1 MTDVKNRILEYLP
14 FSVSREIKRILLSRV
29 GEIHSLGEIRLCL
42 GRGSS
47 IKSHGERLLLHVEV
61 SASDMSATVNKLCD
75 GGVYAHRDTL
85 SEGFISIEGGV
96 RVGVCGNAR
105 YESDRLVGVTDISS
119 LVFRIPSVKCNFTD
133 KLYRAWGEVERGMLI
148 YAPPGGGKTTAL
160 RALVDAISSGK
171 ESKIVA
177 VVDERCEFFLDECR
191 DNGIHL
197 LRGYKRGI
205 GLEIALRT
213 LSPEVIAV
221 DEIGASK
228 ESEEMIDSLNSGVP
242 IIATAHA
249 KRLDELMKRSSLTPF
264 FERNIF
270 DVFVGIFN
278 TDGTLS
284 PKIDK
289 I

>member
-1 MTDVKNRILEYLP
+1 MTDVKDRILEYLP
-14 FSVSREIKRILLSRV
+14 FSVSREIRRMLSSRV
-29 GEIHSLGEIRLCL
+29 GGLHSLGEIRLCI

-47 IKSHGERLLLHVEV
+47 VKSHGERLFLRIVV
-61 SASDMSATVNKLCD
+61 DDADMRTTVNKLCD
-75 GGVYAHRDTL
+75 GAVYAHRDTL
-85 SEGFISIEGGV
+85 ADGFISIDGGV

-119 LVFRIPSVKCNFTD
+119 LVFRIPCAECNFTD
-133 KLYRAWGEVERGMLI
+133 KLYSAFLDAERGMLI

-160 RALVDAISSGK
+160 RALVSAISTGK
-171 ESKIVA
+171 ESKTVA
-177 VVDERCEFFLDECR
+177 VVDERCEFFLNDCY
-191 DNGIHL
+191 DSGVHL

-205 GLEIALRT
+205 GIEIALRT
-213 LSPEVIAV
+213 LSPDVIAV
-221 DEIGASK
+221 DEIGARA
-228 ESEEMIDSLNSGVP
+228 ECEQMLDSLNSGVP

-249 KRLDELMKRSSLTPF
+249 KSLEELGKRGTLAPF
-264 FERNIF
+264 FDRGIF

-278 TDGTLS
+278 TDGTLW